1 MGKEPLQGVRER
13 TRRRKVEEEEEGEGF
28 SYGRRVWEGVKERG
42 KWSKHEEG
50 SRKER
55 TREAK

>member
-1 MGKEPLQGVRER
+1 MQGVRER
-13 TRRRKVEEEEEGEGF
+13 TRIRKVEEEEEGEGF
-28 SYGRRVWEGVKERG
+28 SYGRREWEGVKERG